1 MKPRLK
7 PRMFP
12 EAGECLHDDQS
23 FEEQMADLGVG
34 IIRRKKEEV
43 PVMNREEVS
52 VMDREYVRKT
62 TIGGRIDE
70 LGLKGL
76 LTVNQVIDVPKE
88 RLIAL
93 LEKGYTNTEMA
104 DRLDIGTVTVSRLR
118 KFYDLPG
125 KPGSKPRDAMAPKP
139 KGAATEVLPEPE
151 FLPPPETEPLPVPE
165 SRWVPGHG
173 CPEPVL
179 RQEQTPHEIPCLRC
193 ACETVP
199 KPLLD
204 ITDTGMVLAPLA
216 AGVSKMLERIGEGQ
230 CRLIITVER
239 V

>member
-1 MKPRLK
+1 MKKRLK

-12 EAGECLHDDQS
+12 EAGECLHDDRG
-23 FEEQMADLGVG
+23 FEEQMADLGVE
-34 IIRRKKEEV
+34 IIRREKEEV
-43 PVMNREEVS
+43 Q
-52 VMDREYVRKT
+52 VMDRENMGKT
-62 TIGGRIDE
+62 THVQNIEERIDQ

-76 LTVNQVIDVPKE
+76 LTVNQVISVPNE
-88 RLIAL
+88 VLFAL
-93 LEKGYTNTEMA
+93 VEAGHTNIEMA
-104 DRLDIGTVTVSRLR
+104 ERLDIGMVAVSRLR
-118 KFYDLPG
+118 KYYGLPG
-125 KPGSKPRDAMAPKP
+125 KPGSKPRDAAAQTAGKP
-139 KGAATEVLPEPE
+139 AVDPEM
-151 FLPPPETEPLPVPE
+151 PPPETEPLPVPE

-173 CPEPVL
+173 CSEPVPW
-179 RQEQTPHEIPCLRC
+179 QEQAPHEIPCLRC

>member
-12 EAGECLHDDQS
+12 EAGECLHDNRN
-23 FEEQMADLGVG
+23 FAEQMADLGVE

-43 PVMNREEVS
+43 QVMNREN
-52 VMDREYVRKT
+52 MGKT
-62 TIGGRIDE
+62 TIEERIDQ

-76 LTVNQVIDVPKE
+76 LTVNQVISVPKE
-88 RLIAL
+88 ILIAL
-93 LEKGYTNTEMA
+93 VEAGHTNIEMA
-104 DRLDIGTVTVSRLR
+104 ERLDIGMVAVSRLR
-118 KFYDLPG
+118 KYYDLPG
-125 KPGSKPRDAMAPKP
+125 KAGPKPRDAAAQTAGKP
-139 KGAATEVLPEPE
+139 AVDPEW
-151 FLPPPETEPLPVPE
+151 PPPEETEPLPVPE
-165 SRWVPGHG
+165 SRWAPVPGCPEPVPG

-179 RQEQTPHEIPCLRC
+179 WQEQAPHEIPCLRC

-204 ITDTGMVLAPLA
+204 ITDTGIVLAPLA

>member
-12 EAGECLHDDQS
+12 EAGECLYDDRG
-23 FEEQMADLGVG
+23 FEEQMTDLGVG

-43 PVMNREEVS
+43 QVMKREN
-52 VMDREYVRKT
+52 MGGT
-62 TIGGRIDE
+62 TIEERIDE

-76 LTVNQVIDVPKE
+76 LTVNQVISVPKE
-88 RLIAL
+88 ILIAL
-93 LEKGYTNTEMA
+93 VEAGHTNTEMA
-104 DRLDIGTVTVSRLR
+104 ERLDIGVVAVSRLR
-118 KFYDLPG
+118 KYYGLPG
-125 KPGSKPRDAMAPKP
+125 KTGSKPRDAAAQTAGKP
-139 KGAATEVLPEPE
+139 AVDPEM
-151 FLPPPETEPLPVPE
+151 PPPETEPLPVPE
-165 SRWVPGHG
+165 SRWAPVPG
-173 CPEPVL
+173 CPEPV
-179 RQEQTPHEIPCLRC
+179 QGQGQAPHEIPCLRC

-204 ITDTGMVLAPLA
+204 ITDTGIVLAPLA

>member
-12 EAGECLHDDQS
+12 EAGECLHDDRG
-23 FEEQMADLGVG
+23 FEEQMTDLGVE

-43 PVMNREEVS
+43 QVMKREN
-52 VMDREYVRKT
+52 MGKT
-62 TIGGRIDE
+62 TIEERIDE
-70 LGLKGL
+70 LGLKGY
-76 LTVNQVIDVPKE
+76 LTVDQVISVPKE
-88 RLIAL
+88 ILIAL
-93 LEKGYTNTEMA
+93 VKAGHTNIEMA
-104 DRLDIGTVTVSRLR
+104 DRLDISTVAVSRLR
-118 KFYDLPG
+118 KFYDLGG
-125 KPGSKPRDAMAPKP
+125 KPGPKPKDAAAPKP
-139 KGAATEVLPEPE
+139 KVAATEILPEPE

-165 SRWVPGHG
+165 SRGAPVPG

-179 RQEQTPHEIPCLRC
+179 WQEQAPHEIPCLRC

-204 ITDTGMVLAPLA
+204 ITDTGIVLAPLA

>member
-12 EAGECLHDDQS
+12 EAGECLHDDRG
-23 FEEQMADLGVG
+23 FEEQMADLGVE
-34 IIRRKKEEV
+34 IIHRKKEEAL
-43 PVMNREEVS
+43 VMNSENAGAMS
-52 VMDREYVRKT
+52 
-62 TIGGRIDE
+62 IGERIDQ

-88 RLIAL
+88 CLLGL

-118 KFYDLPG
+118 KFYDLGG

-165 SRWVPGHG
+165 SRWVPVHG

-179 RQEQTPHEIPCLRC
+179 RQEQAPHEIPCLRC

-216 AGVSKMLERIGEGQ
+216 AGVSKMLERIGERQ
-230 CRLIITVER
+230 VRLIITVER

>member
-1 MKPRLK
+1 
-7 PRMFP
+7 
-12 EAGECLHDDQS
+12 
-23 FEEQMADLGVG
+23 MADLGVE

-43 PVMNREEVS
+43 QVMNREN
-52 VMDREYVRKT
+52 MGKT
-62 TIGGRIDE
+62 TIGERIDQ

-76 LTVNQVIDVPKE
+76 LTVNQVISVPKE
-88 RLIAL
+88 ILIAL
-93 LEKGYTNTEMA
+93 VEAGHTNIEMA
-104 DRLDIGTVTVSRLR
+104 ERLDIGMVAVSRLR
-118 KFYDLPG
+118 KYYDLPG
-125 KPGSKPRDAMAPKP
+125 KPGSKPKDAMAPKP
-139 KGAATEVLPEPE
+139 KVAATEILPEPE

-165 SRWVPGHG
+165 SRWAPVPGCPEPVPG

-179 RQEQTPHEIPCLRC
+179 WQEQAP
-193 ACETVP
+193 P

-204 ITDTGMVLAPLA
+204 LTDTGIVLAPLA

>member
-12 EAGECLHDDQS
+12 EAGECLHDNRN
-23 FEEQMADLGVG
+23 FAEQMADLGVE

-43 PVMNREEVS
+43 Q
-52 VMDREYVRKT
+52 VMDRENMGKT
-62 TIGGRIDE
+62 TIGERIDQ

-76 LTVNQVIDVPKE
+76 LTENQVISVPKE
-88 RLIAL
+88 ILIAL
-93 LEKGYTNTEMA
+93 VEAGHTNIEMA
-104 DRLDIGTVTVSRLR
+104 ERLDIGMVAVSRLR
-118 KFYDLPG
+118 KYYDLGG
-125 KPGSKPRDAMAPKP
+125 KPGSKPRDAAAQTAGKP
-139 KGAATEVLPEPE
+139 AVDPEM
-151 FLPPPETEPLPVPE
+151 PPPETEPLPVPE
-165 SRWVPGHG
+165 SRWAPVPG

-179 RQEQTPHEIPCLRC
+179 RQEQAPHEIPCLRC

-204 ITDTGMVLAPLA
+204 ITDTGIVLAPLA
-216 AGVSKMLERIGEGQ
+216 AGVSKMLERIGDERV
-230 CRLIITVER
+230 RLIITVER